1 MKPVLADF
9 VKRLSLSVDEAGAEG
24 TAWRAQSPPL
34 PPLFFIGVLQH
45 EDGVVDLQGWT

>member
-24 TAWRAQSPPL
+24 TARRAQSPP